1 MNNCQLTQVDVNMT
15 NTPKRISYYRGYG
28 NILNTYLNVP
38 TEQNHSTVFNR
49 LQPLCGSFGK
59 HLPPNTVMPFSQTD
73 LAWAKNVDAPAK
85 CNPQHSVLE
94 QIVGVNSQLPDNLQV
109 QQAQYSSEQANLMMA
124 NKAGYYSTTGEF
136 HQ

>member
-1 MNNCQLTQVDVNMT
+1 MSNCQLSQVDVNMT

-38 TEQNHSTVFNR
+38 KQQNHSTVFNR
-49 LQPLCGSFGK
+49 IQPLCGTFGE
-59 HLPPNTVMPFSQTD
+59 HLPPKTTMPVSQTN
-73 LAWAKNVDAPAK
+73 LAWAKNVTAPVK
-85 CNPQHSVLE
+85 CNPQHSVLN
-94 QIVGVNSQLPDNLQV
+94 QVISTNSQLPDELQYH
-109 QQAQYSSEQANLMMA
+109 AGKYSSEDANLMMA